1 MIKLLNKKLNSME
14 MFEGKPLLRLTING
28 EEDGVNIIS
37 LVEFP
42 AVERNFIQLSREVK
56 LSLNEEK
63 RELLGVALIPDFPI
77 YRRDEQGEYYIT
89 FNAES
94 IRKIAIDFYK
104 KLNVNMADM
113 EHTHDMEDGI
123 TYFQSMILDKENGI
137 CPTAFKDLPDGTWIV
152 GCKVENDKV
161 WEAVKSGEVKGFSID
176 GYFHAEPEKQEEK
189 PEEKSTIDSLDD
201 LFDWLENLK

>member
-1 MIKLLNKKLNSME
+1 ME

-42 AVERNFIQLSREVK
+42 AVERNFIQLSKEVK

-89 FNAES
+89 FSAEA
-94 IRKIAIDFYK
+94 IRKAAIDFYK
-104 KLNVNMADM
+104 KLNVNMADV
-113 EHTHDMEDGI
+113 EHSHDMENGI
-123 TYFQSMILDKENGI
+123 TYFQSLIIDKGQGI

-152 GCKVENDKV
+152 GCKIDNDEV
-161 WEAVKSGEVKGFSID
+161 WNAVKSGEVKGFSID

-201 LFDWLENLK
+201 LFDWLESLK

>member
-1 MIKLLNKKLNSME
+1 ME
-14 MFEGKPLLRLTING
+14 MYDGKPLLRLTING

-42 AVERNFIQLSREVK
+42 AVERNFIQLSKEVK

-104 KLNVNMADM
+104 KLNVNMADV
-113 EHTHDMEDGI
+113 EHSHDMEDGI

-152 GCKVENDKV
+152 GCKIDNDSV
-161 WEAVKSGEVKGFSID
+161 WEAVKSGAIKGFSID

-189 PEEKSTIDSLDD
+189 PEEKSTIDNLDD
-201 LFDWLENLK
+201 LFDWLESLK

>member
-1 MIKLLNKKLNSME
+1 ME

-42 AVERNFIQLSREVK
+42 AVERNFIQLSKEVK
-56 LSLNEEK
+56 LSLNEDK

-104 KLNVNMADM
+104 KLNVNMADV
-113 EHTHDMEDGI
+113 EHSHDMENGI
-123 TYFQSMILDKENGI
+123 TYFQSLIIDKGQGI
-137 CPTAFKDLPDGTWIV
+137 CPTAFKDLPDGTWLV
-152 GCKVENDKV
+152 GCKVDNDEV

-201 LFDWLENLK
+201 LFDWLESLK

>member
-1 MIKLLNKKLNSME
+1 ME
-14 MFEGKPLLRLTING
+14 MYDGKPLLRLTING
-28 EEDGVNIIS
+28 DEDGVNIIS

-42 AVERNFIQLSREVK
+42 AVERNFIQLSKEVK
-56 LSLNEEK
+56 LSLNDEK
-63 RELLGVALIPDFPI
+63 KELLGVALIPDFPI

-89 FNAES
+89 FSAEA
-94 IRKIAIDFYK
+94 IRKAAIDFYK
-104 KLNVNMADM
+104 KLNVNMADV
-113 EHTHDMEDGI
+113 EHSHDMENGI
-123 TYFQSMILDKENGI
+123 TYFQSLIIDKENGI

-152 GCKVENDKV
+152 GCKVDNDAV
-161 WEAVKSGEVKGFSID
+161 WNAVKSGEVKGFSID

>member
-1 MIKLLNKKLNSME
+1 ME
-14 MFEGKPLLRLTING
+14 MFDGKPLLRLTING
-28 EEDGVNIIS
+28 DEDGVNIIS

-42 AVERNFIQLSREVK
+42 AVEQNFIQLSK
-56 LSLNEEK
+56 QYPMQLSLNEEK
-63 RELLGVALIPDFPI
+63 RELLGVALIPNFPI

-89 FNAES
+89 FSAES

-137 CPTAFKDLPDGTWIV
+137 CPKAFKDLPDGSWLV
-152 GCKVENDKV
+152 GCKVDNNEV
-161 WEAVKSGEVKGFSID
+161 WDAVKSGEVKGFSID
-176 GYFHAEPEKQEEK
+176 GYFHEEEPEKQEEK

>member
-1 MIKLLNKKLNSME
+1 ME

-28 EEDGVNIIS
+28 EEDGVNVIS

-63 RELLGVALIPDFPI
+63 KELLGVALIPDFPI

-94 IRKIAIDFYK
+94 IRKIAIDFYR
-104 KLNVNMADM
+104 KLNVNMADVEHSHNM
-113 EHTHDMEDGI
+113 ENGI
-123 TYFQSMILDKENGI
+123 TYFQSLIVDKENGI
-137 CPTAFKDLPDGTWIV
+137 CPAAFKDLPNGTWII
-152 GCKVENDKV
+152 GCKIDNIDV
-161 WEAVKSGEVKGFSID
+161 WDAVKNGTVKGFSID
-176 GYFHAEPEKQEEK
+176 GYFHAEDEQEHKRNQTEKE
-189 PEEKSTIDSLDD
+189 TIDSLDE
-201 LFDWLENLK
+201 LFDWLSTL

>member
-1 MIKLLNKKLNSME
+1 ME
-14 MFEGKPLLRLTING
+14 MFDGKPLLRLTING

-42 AVERNFIQLSREVK
+42 AVERNFIQLSKEVK

-89 FNAES
+89 FSAEA
-94 IRKIAIDFYK
+94 IRKAAIDFYK
-104 KLNVNMADM
+104 KLNVNMADV
-113 EHTHDMEDGI
+113 EHSHDMENGI

-137 CPTAFKDLPDGTWIV
+137 CPAAFKDLPDGTWLV
-152 GCKVENDKV
+152 GCKVDNDEV
-161 WEAVKSGEVKGFSID
+161 WNAVKSGEVKGFSID

>member
-1 MIKLLNKKLNSME
+1 ME

-42 AVERNFIQLSREVK
+42 AVERNFIQLSKEVK

-77 YRRDEQGEYYIT
+77 YRANKNGEYYIT
-89 FNAES
+89 FSAEA
-94 IRKIAIDFYK
+94 IRKAAIDFYR
-104 KLNVNMADM
+104 KLNVNMADV
-113 EHTHDMEDGI
+113 EHSHDMENGI
-123 TYFQSMILDKENGI
+123 TYFQSLIIDKGQGI

-152 GCKVENDKV
+152 GCKIDNDLV
-161 WEAVKSGEVKGFSID
+161 WDAVKSGEVKGFSID

-189 PEEKSTIDSLDD
+189 PEEKSTIDNLDD
-201 LFDWLENLK
+201 LFDWLESLK

>member
-1 MIKLLNKKLNSME
+1 ME
-14 MFEGKPLLRLTING
+14 MYEGKPLLRLEING

-42 AVERNFIQLSREVK
+42 AVERNFIQLSKEVK

-63 RELLGVALIPDFPI
+63 KELLGVALIPNMPI

-89 FNAES
+89 FSAES

-104 KLNVNMADM
+104 KLNVNMADV
-113 EHTHDMEDGI
+113 EHSHDMENGI
-123 TYFQSMILDKENGI
+123 TYFQSLIIDKEQGI

-152 GCKVENDKV
+152 GCKIDNAEV
-161 WEAVKSGEVKGFSID
+161 WNAVKSGEVKGFSID

-189 PEEKSTIDSLDD
+189 PEEKSTIDNLDD

>member
-1 MIKLLNKKLNSME
+1 ME
-14 MFEGKPLLRLTING
+14 MYNEKPLLRLEING

-42 AVERNFIQLSREVK
+42 AVERNFIQLSKEVK

-63 RELLGVALIPDFPI
+63 KELLGVALIPDMPI
-77 YRRDEQGEYYIT
+77 YRRDEQGEYYIV
-89 FNAES
+89 FSAES

-104 KLNVNMADM
+104 KLNVNMADV
-113 EHTHDMEDGI
+113 EHNHNIENGI
-123 TYFQSMILDKENGI
+123 TYFQSMIIDKENGI
-137 CPTAFKDLPDGTWIV
+137 CPVAFKDLPNGTWIV

-176 GYFHAEPEKQEEK
+176 GYFHAEEEKQEDEK
-189 PEEKSTIDSLDD
+189 KTLDNLND
-201 LFDWLENLK
+201 FFNWLENLE

>member
-1 MIKLLNKKLNSME
+1 ME

-42 AVERNFIQLSREVK
+42 AVERNFIQLSKEVK

-104 KLNVNMADM
+104 KLNVNMADV
-113 EHTHDMEDGI
+113 EHSHDMENGI
-123 TYFQSMILDKENGI
+123 TYFQSLIIDKGQGI

-152 GCKVENDKV
+152 GCKIDNDEV
-161 WEAVKSGEVKGFSID
+161 WNAVKSGEVKGFSID

-201 LFDWLENLK
+201 LFDWLESLK

>member
-1 MIKLLNKKLNSME
+1 ME

-28 EEDGVNIIS
+28 DEDGVNIIS

-56 LSLNEEK
+56 LSLNDEK
-63 RELLGVALIPDFPI
+63 KELLGVALIPDFPI
-77 YRRDEQGEYYIT
+77 YRRDEQGEYYIA
-89 FNAES
+89 FSAES

-104 KLNVNMADM
+104 KLNVNMADV
-113 EHTHDMEDGI
+113 EHSHDMENGI
-123 TYFQSMILDKENGI
+123 TYFQSLIIDKEQGI

-152 GCKVENDKV
+152 GCKIDNAEV
-161 WEAVKSGEVKGFSID
+161 WNAVKSGEVKGFSID

-189 PEEKSTIDSLDD
+189 PEEKSTIDNLDD

>member
-1 MIKLLNKKLNSME
+1 ME
-14 MFEGKPLLRLTING
+14 TYNGKPLLRLNIIG
-28 EEDGVNIIS
+28 DEDGINIIS

-63 RELLGVALIPDFPI
+63 RELLGVALIPDMPI
-77 YRRDEQGEYYIT
+77 YRRDEQGEYYVT
-89 FNAES
+89 FSAEA
-94 IRKIAIDFYK
+94 IRKAAIDFYK
-104 KLNVNMADM
+104 KLNVNMADV
-113 EHTHDMEDGI
+113 EHNHNLENGI
-123 TYFQSMILDKENGI
+123 TYFQSLIIDKGQGI

-152 GCKVENDKV
+152 GCKVENDSV
-161 WEAVKSGEVKGFSID
+161 WDAVKSGEVKGFSID

-201 LFDWLENLK
+201 LFDWLESLK

>member
-1 MIKLLNKKLNSME
+1 ME
-14 MFEGKPLLRLTING
+14 MFDGKPLLRLTING
-28 EEDGVNIIS
+28 DEDGVNIIS

-42 AVERNFIQLSREVK
+42 AVERNFIQLSKEVK
-56 LSLNEEK
+56 LSLNDEK

-89 FNAES
+89 FSAEA
-94 IRKIAIDFYK
+94 IRKAAIDFYK
-104 KLNVNMADM
+104 KLNVNMADV
-113 EHTHDMEDGI
+113 EHSHDMENGI
-123 TYFQSMILDKENGI
+123 TYFQSLIIDKENGI

-152 GCKVENDKV
+152 GCKVDNDEV
-161 WEAVKSGEVKGFSID
+161 LDAVKSGEVKGFSID

-189 PEEKSTIDSLDD
+189 HEEKSTIDSLDD

>member
-1 MIKLLNKKLNSME
+1 ME

-42 AVERNFIQLSREVK
+42 AVERNFIQLSKEVK

-104 KLNVNMADM
+104 KLNVNMADV
-113 EHTHDMEDGI
+113 EHSHDMENGI
-123 TYFQSMILDKENGI
+123 TYFQSLIIDKGQGI
-137 CPTAFKDLPDGTWIV
+137 CPTAFKDLPDGTWLV
-152 GCKVENDKV
+152 GCKVDNDEV

>member
-1 MIKLLNKKLNSME
+1 ME
-14 MFEGKPLLRLTING
+14 MFEGKPLLRLTISD
-28 EEDGVNIIS
+28 ESDGVNIIS

-42 AVERNFIQLSREVK
+42 AVERNFIQLSKEVK

-104 KLNVNMADM
+104 KLNVNNADV
-113 EHTHDMEDGI
+113 EHNHNIENGI
-123 TYFQSMILDKENGI
+123 TYFQSMIVDKENGI

-152 GCKVENDKV
+152 GCKIDNDEV
-161 WEAVKSGEVKGFSID
+161 LNAVKSGEVKGFSID

-201 LFDWLENLK
+201 LFDWLESLK

>member
-1 MIKLLNKKLNSME
+1 ME
-14 MFEGKPLLRLTING
+14 MYDGKPLLRLTING

-42 AVERNFIQLSREVK
+42 AVERNFIQLSKEVK

-63 RELLGVALIPDFPI
+63 KELLGVALIPDFPI

-137 CPTAFKDLPDGTWIV
+137 CPTAFKDLPNGTWIV
-152 GCKVENDKV
+152 GCKIDNPVV
-161 WEAVKSGEVKGFSID
+161 WDAVKSGEVKGFSID
-176 GYFHAEPEKQEEK
+176 GYFHAEEPEKQEEK

-201 LFDWLENLK
+201 LFDWLESLK

>member
-1 MIKLLNKKLNSME
+1 ME

-42 AVERNFIQLSREVK
+42 AVERNFIQLSKEVK

-77 YRRDEQGEYYIT
+77 YRRNEQGEYYIT

-104 KLNVNMADM
+104 KLNVNMADV
-113 EHTHDMEDGI
+113 EHSHDMENGI
-123 TYFQSMILDKENGI
+123 TYFQSLIIDKGQGI

-152 GCKVENDKV
+152 GCKIDNDEV
-161 WEAVKSGEVKGFSID
+161 WNAVKSGEVKGFSID

-201 LFDWLENLK
+201 LFDWLERLK